1 MTAKITQ
8 GLSCLDDALRRPV
21 LHRARRVIDLADL
34 RPPDEVG
41 DGGRDVAHSGSR
53 GLDLLVV
60 VLALGGQCQ
69 EFVQAACAGM
79 NLSKLCCW
87 QFSRYSLGRGGGPSI
102 YKFVQQLVFC
112 SCEQSSFDTCAN
124 MPKEDCSHFAR
135 ARGRDNI
142 CPSPTRET

>member
-69 EFVQAACAGM
+69 EFVQAARI
-79 NLSKLCCW
+79 LSVRVHVERCDA
-87 QFSRYSLGRGGGPSI
+87 SMRTERHGI
-102 YKFVQQLVFC
+102 
-112 SCEQSSFDTCAN
+112 
-124 MPKEDCSHFAR
+124 
-135 ARGRDNI
+135 
-142 CPSPTRET
+142 